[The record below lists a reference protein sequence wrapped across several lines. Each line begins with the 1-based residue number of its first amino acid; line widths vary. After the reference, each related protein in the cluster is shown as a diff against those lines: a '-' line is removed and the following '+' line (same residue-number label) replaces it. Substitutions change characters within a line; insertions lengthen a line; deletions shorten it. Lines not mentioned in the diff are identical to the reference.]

1 MIFKSERYEKIH
13 NHIEAFHPKA
23 RLQLV
28 ASATICQSIETV
40 IQEDCYNCFPKR
52 QYTSKLKRSQLIQQ
66 AHQTIRT
73 S

>member
-13 NHIEAFHPKA
+13 NPIEAFHPKA

-40 IQEDCYNCFPKR
+40 IRENGYNCFPKR
-52 QYTSKLKRSQLIQQ
+52 QYTSKFKRSQLIQQ

-73 S
+73 L